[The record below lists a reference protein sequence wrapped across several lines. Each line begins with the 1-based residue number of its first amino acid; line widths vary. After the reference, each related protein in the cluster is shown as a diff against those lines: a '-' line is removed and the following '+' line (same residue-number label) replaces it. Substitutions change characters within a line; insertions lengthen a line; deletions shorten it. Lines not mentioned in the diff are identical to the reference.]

1 MKKTAKPVQSK
12 RYFHE
17 VIEEEEKIL
26 NIGLKMSRQHKKE
39 RLDRE
44 VKKTESERST
54 RRIGTYKRMKTFNT
68 KKVDWM
74 KQPMFFGEE
83 PNTQRYR
90 STEVS
95 YIREVESTTVRFLL
109 ET

>member
-39 RLDRE
+39 RLDKE
-44 VKKTESERST
+44 TESERL
-54 RRIGTYKRMKTFNT
+54 
-68 KKVDWM
+68 
-74 KQPMFFGEE
+74 QEE
-83 PNTQRYR
+83 
-90 STEVS
+90 
-95 YIREVESTTVRFLL
+95 L
-109 ET
+109 EPINE

>member
-39 RLDRE
+39 RIDRE
-44 VKKTESERST
+44 R
-54 RRIGTYKRMKTFNT
+54 
-68 KKVDWM
+68 KKVSQKNYKKNW
-74 KQPMFFGEE
+74 
-83 PNTQRYR
+83 N
-90 STEVS
+90 
-95 YIREVESTTVRFLL
+95 L
-109 ET
+109 